1 MFKQYSRPIIF
12 IASVFMIFLV
22 LFFGF
27 KLFYYYKLEYPKW
40 EGKSKDQNWEVTIK
54 KGEIASGYNGD
65 LYWIGNKKNIDNT
78 YLEQLVVKFDNE
90 VALNDKTE
98 TPMKDYSGGTFDNGA
113 SKEKSVSFLAELEE
127 SQLDGHKV
135 TVQVKWKQGNKKY
148 SSEISLDKKTL
159 FNH

>member
-1 MFKQYSRPIIF
+1 MKQYSRPIIF
-12 IASVFMIFLV
+12 ISCVFFAFLM

-27 KLFYYYKLEYPKW
+27 KLYNYYNSEYPKW

-54 KGEIASGYNGD
+54 KGEINSGYSGD
-65 LYWIGNKKNIDNT
+65 LYWIGDKKNIDNT

-90 VALNDKTE
+90 IALNDSTE
-98 TPMKDYSGGTFDNGA
+98 TPIKDYSGGTFENGA

-127 SQLDGHKV
+127 SQLTGHKV

-148 SSEISLDKKTL
+148 TSEISLNKKTFL
-159 FNH
+159 NH